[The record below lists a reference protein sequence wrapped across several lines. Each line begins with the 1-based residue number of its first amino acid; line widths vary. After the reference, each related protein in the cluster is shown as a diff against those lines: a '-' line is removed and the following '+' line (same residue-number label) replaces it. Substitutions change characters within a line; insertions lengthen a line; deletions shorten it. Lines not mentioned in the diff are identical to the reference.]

1 MCLYKIEQICG
12 IKNKIITAGLPEP
25 FLKHK
30 EQCPL
35 KILGTDYPE
44 HIKTSLGWTKTQKAY
59 IGMLWPIKDDCGQS
73 RNESELYSSV
83 YDKD

>member
-1 MCLYKIEQICG
+1 MCLLQQTCG

-30 EQCPL
+30 GQCPL
-35 KILGTDYPE
+35 NILGIDYPE
-44 HIKTSLGWTKTQKAY
+44 HIKTSLGRTRTHKAY
-59 IGMLWPIKDDCGQS
+59 IGMLWPIKDGCGQS
-73 RNESELYSSV
+73 KNESELYSSV